1 METLDTSNP
10 PPHPHKKYT
19 ETRKTQPIQEIHPK
33 NLAWIP
39 KITIFSNPSLWVS
52 SVFSSGV
59 LTYIVL
65 ESFLNDLFS
74 IPLPKNGSTTHSWAL
89 VWRYDQKSLLPSLF
103 VPSVHWQH
111 PPEARIWTNSS
122 TVETRRGL
130 MDKLH
135 RFSCGLQLMV
145 QKSQT
150 TSWDIW
156 NSVNNGIFIYI
167 YLPYQLVQNFWTINS
182 IKRNSRVRL
191 DCQDDLSTTRC
202 LDGSCS
208 GFPRHCSLFKTTEV
222 KRGSVV

>member
-1 METLDTSNP
+1 MENPGYIQSSTSPPQKIHRNKENSTNP
-10 PPHPHKKYT
+10 RNTPEKPSMNTQNNHIF
-19 ETRKTQPIQEIHPK
+19 QPIIVGILCFFFRGF
-33 NLAWIP
+33 NLHRFGI
-39 KITIFSNPSLWVS
+39 IFGWSLFHTS
-52 SVFSSGV
+52 
-59 LTYIVL
+59 
-65 ESFLNDLFS
+65 
-74 IPLPKNGSTTHSWAL
+74 PKNGSTTHSWAL

-135 RFSCGLQLMV
+135 RFSCMV

-156 NSVNNGIFIYI
+156 NPVNNGIFIYI
-167 YLPYQLVQNFWTINS
+167 YLPYQLVQNFWTIDS